1 MNARQLIR
9 LLPLIAL
16 QSGCALLTTSYNEG
30 EQQIEQWVAQQ
41 QYGSAL
47 KALSRV
53 EPTDP
58 HYLEAAHKRKQVE
71 VLAAAYEQ
79 EVRQQNSQRLE
90 RGNWAAALDSYDEA
104 LARLPES
111 AVLKDGLAQLHLK
124 QAQEL
129 KQLELK
135 RLKEHGNWL
144 KKTLPTFHDIARV
157 DPRNRNAKRN
167 VEAKQS
173 EAETV
178 ADALALHG
186 NRAMADNELESAAE
200 LLGLAAELS
209 SAPAIHESLNKL
221 NHMRS
226 ELNQQAQN
234 ERKKRLQQQR
244 AAEQRRQNRVNNLL
258 GKYEQAFA
266 NNDFA
271 SARQQLQSLADAGLE
286 TSRYRS
292 LQQQLNSAI
301 DKESS
306 RLFELGVNAY
316 SRGHYAKAADH
327 WRQVL
332 ALRPENKQAKEHLE
346 RAERVLEKLQELEQ
360 KQSSRNR

>member
-1 MNARQLIR
+1 MNTRHLMW
-9 LLPLIAL
+9 LLPLLTL
-16 QSGCALLTTSYNEG
+16 QSGCALLTTSYSKG
-30 EQQIEQWVAQQ
+30 QPQIEQWVAEQ
-41 QYGSAL
+41 QYGRAL
-47 KALSRV
+47 KALGRV

-58 HYLEAAHKRKQVE
+58 HYLEAAHKRKKVE

-79 EVRQQNSQRLE
+79 EVRQQNRERLE

-111 AVLKDGLAQLHLK
+111 AVLKDGLAQLHRK

-129 KQLELK
+129 KQLELE

-144 KKTLPTFHDIARV
+144 KKTLPTFRDIARV
-157 DPRNRNAKRN
+157 DPRNRNAQHDLESMQR
-167 VEAKQS
+167 

-178 ADALALHG
+178 AEALAMHG
-186 NRAMADNELESAAE
+186 NRALANNELESAAQ
-200 LLGLAAELS
+200 LLELAAVLS
-209 SAPAIHESLNKL
+209 TAPAIHESLNKL
-221 NHMRS
+221 KQKRA
-226 ELNQQAQN
+226 ELNQQAQSA
-234 ERKKRLQQQR
+234 RAKRVQQQR

-258 GKYEQAFA
+258 GTFDQAFA
-266 NNDFA
+266 ENNFA
-271 SARQQLQSLADAGLE
+271 TARQQLQALADAGLE

-292 LQQQLNSAI
+292 LQQKLNNAI
-301 DKESS
+301 DKEAS

-316 SRGHYAKAADH
+316 SHGKYAKAAEH

-332 ALRPENKQAKEHLE
+332 VLRPENKQAKEHLE
-346 RAERVLEKLQELEQ
+346 RAERVLEKLNELEK